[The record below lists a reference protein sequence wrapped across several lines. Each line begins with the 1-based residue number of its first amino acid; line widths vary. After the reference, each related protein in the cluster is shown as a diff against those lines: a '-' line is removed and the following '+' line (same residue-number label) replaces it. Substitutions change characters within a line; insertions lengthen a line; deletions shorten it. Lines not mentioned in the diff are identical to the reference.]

1 MKSTFRQSMAWLHTW
16 TGLLPGWVL
25 FVIFLF
31 GTAAYYQQEVSRWMR
46 PEIAGGRAT
55 ERAID
60 AADTLLRTKG
70 AGAGSWTLAIPDG
83 RGGDAFTVSWADP
96 GAGRGEATQVLLDP
110 RTGAQITPRDTRG
123 GFFLYRMHFD
133 LHYMPVMWARYL
145 VSVAALAMLVAIL
158 SGVVTHK
165 KIFADFFMLR
175 FGKGQRSW
183 LDAHN
188 VTAVLAL
195 PFLTMITYTGL
206 VTLLFTLMPWA
217 IGASFPSE
225 QAYYDAAFPSGPAAA
240 VTGAPAPTMPLN
252 ALLARAAEA
261 QPGYSASYVTIN
273 NPGDAGA
280 TVDMYPHYDSF
291 GGQRGSLHLS
301 AVTGKVLATA
311 PVPGGATLTKNV
323 MIDLHAGRFSG
334 WGLRA
339 LYFVSGLFGTVM
351 VATGLVLWTVKRRA
365 RLPDPARP
373 HFGFWLAE
381 RLNIGAIAGT
391 PAGIAAYFLANRLL
405 PLGLAQRAEWEINCL
420 FIVWGGVLA
429 WGMARPARRGWI
441 EGLAT
446 AAVLFALVP
455 LVNALTT
462 SRGLAASLANGDT
475 LFVVFDLAM
484 LTLAAVFAFA
494 AWRVLAHRARPAP
507 RRKSRETNEAFA

>member
-1 MKSTFRQSMAWLHTW
+1 MKATFRQSMASLHTW
-16 TGLLPGWVL
+16 IGLLPGWVL

-31 GTAAYYQQEVSRWMR
+31 GTLAYYQQEISRWMR
-46 PEIAGGRAT
+46 PEITGGVVT
-55 ERAID
+55 ERALD
-60 AADTLLRTKG
+60 AADVLLRDKG
-70 AGAGSWTLAIPDG
+70 AGAGSWTLSVPDG
-83 RGGDAFTVSWADP
+83 RGGDGFTVSWAKP
-96 GAGRGEATQVLLDP
+96 EAKRGDATEVMLDP
-110 RTGAQITPRDTRG
+110 RTGAEVAPRDTRG

-145 VSVAALAMLVAIL
+145 VSIAALAMLVAIV

-217 IGASFPSE
+217 ISASFPSE
-225 QAYYDAAFPSGPAAA
+225 EAYYAAAFPTGPEAKVMA
-240 VTGAPAPTMPLN
+240 TPAPTLPLRH
-252 ALLARAAEA
+252 LFARAARAE
-261 QPGYSASYVTIN
+261 PGYSPGYVTIT

-280 TVDMYPHYDSF
+280 TAEMYPHYDTLA
-291 GGQRGSLHLS
+291 GPRGALHMN
-301 AVTGKVLATA
+301 AVTGEVLAKA
-311 PVPGGATLTKNV
+311 PAAGGATVTKDV

-381 RLNIGAIAGT
+381 RLNIGVIAGT

-405 PLGLAQRAEWEINCL
+405 PLRLEQRADWEINCL

-429 WGMARPARRGWI
+429 WGMARPSRRGWI
-441 EGLAT
+441 EGLGAC
-446 AAVLFALVP
+446 AGLFALVP

-462 SRGLAASLANGDT
+462 SRGLVTSLTSGDI

-484 LTLAAVFAFA
+484 LTAAAVFGFA
-494 AWRVLAHRARPAP
+494 AWRVLTRRARPAA
-507 RRKSRETNEAFA
+507 RRKAPDTNEAFA

>member
-31 GTAAYYQQEVSRWMR
+31 GTSAYYQQEISRWMR
-46 PEIAGGRAT
+46 PEIATGAITPRAL
-55 ERAID
+55 D
-60 AADTLLRTKG
+60 AADAVLRERG
-70 AGAGSWTLAIPDG
+70 AGAGSWTLSLPDG
-83 RGGDAFTVSWADP
+83 RGGDAFTVSWAKP
-96 GAGRGEATQVLLDP
+96 GARRGEAEEVLLDR
-110 RTGAQITPRDTRG
+110 RTGTQVEPRDTRG

-145 VSVAALAMLVAIL
+145 VSIAALAMLVAIV

-217 IGASFPSE
+217 ISASFPSQE
-225 QAYYDAAFPSGPAAA
+225 AYYAAAFPTGPEAG
-240 VTGAPAPTMPLN
+240 VTGDPAPMMPLKD
-252 ALLARAAEA
+252 LLARAAEA
-261 QPGYSASYVTIN
+261 RPGFRASFVTVNI
-273 NPGDAGA
+273 PGDTGA
-280 TVDMYPHYDSF
+280 TLAIYPQVDAF
-291 GGQRGSLHLS
+291 GGPRGPVHIS
-301 AVTGKVLATA
+301 AVTGQLLA
-311 PVPGGATLTKNV
+311 VPPIPGAATLTQGT

-334 WGLRA
+334 WELRA
-339 LYFVSGLFGTVM
+339 LYFMSGVFGTVM

-365 RLPDPARP
+365 RLPDSARP

-381 RLNIGAIAGT
+381 RLNVGVIAGT

-405 PLGLAQRAEWEINCL
+405 PLQLEHRADWEINWL
-420 FIVWGGVLA
+420 FIVWGGLLA
-429 WGMARPARRGWI
+429 WGMARPARRAWI
-441 EGLAT
+441 EGLA
-446 AAVLFALVP
+446 ACAVLFALVP
-455 LVNALTT
+455 VVNALTT
-462 SRGLAASLANGDT
+462 SRGLFASLMNGDT
-475 LFVVFDLAM
+475 LFVVFDLSM
-484 LTLAAVFAFA
+484 LALAAVFAFA
-494 AWRVLAHRARPAP
+494 TWRVLTRRARPAP
-507 RRKSRETNEAFA
+507 RRKSRESSEAFA